1 MPALPTSLAL
11 ACCLLVSALSP
22 SCASAQ
28 RWPSAPRS
36 GALDRSQRGTP
47 TAGSNLVFQRGYRE
61 GYREGERDG
70 RQRRSFNVGR
80 HDAYRDGDRGYNR
93 DEGDRQRYRDD
104 YRNGF
109 EVGYQAGYSRV
120 RGSVEDRGR
129 GRGSF
134 EDRRGS
140 FQEPAYARGYADGF
154 DKGRDDWSDRDR
166 YDPVRH
172 REYRSG
178 DNGFSSNY
186 GNREL
191 YRRYYR
197 EGFREG
203 YEDGYR
209 GSDRR
214 GRR

>member
-1 MPALPTSLAL
+1 MFARTPALTLVGAL
-11 ACCLLVSALSP
+11 VAFSTLTP

-28 RWPSAPRS
+28 RWPTGPAWR
-36 GALDRSQRGTP
+36 LDQRGAAAP
-47 TAGSNLVFQRGYRE
+47 GASVVYQRGYQE

-70 RQRRSFNVGR
+70 RQRRSFDIRR

-93 DEGDRQRYRDD
+93 AYGDRGRYRDEFRD
-104 YRNGF
+104 GF
-109 EVGYQAGYSRV
+109 EAGYGAGYQRV
-120 RGSVEDRGR
+120 RGAVREGRNGR
-129 GRGSF
+129 GPID
-134 EDRRGS
+134 ERRGS

-154 DKGRDDWSDRDR
+154 DQGRDDWDDRNR

-178 DNGFSSNY
+178 DNGYSGNY
-186 GNREL
+186 GSRDL

-209 GSDRR
+209 GTNQ
-214 GRR
+214 GRRR